1 MAAEPV
7 AVRAELAE
15 GSGASAQYVTY
26 SFSKNLSSSFLCE
39 SLSAMAT
46 GLSSPAKPRSQCGR

>member
-15 GSGASAQYVTY
+15 GGGASAQYVTY
-26 SFSKNLSSSFLCE
+26 SFSKNLSSSF
-39 SLSAMAT
+39 
-46 GLSSPAKPRSQCGR
+46 